1 MRLGLDS
8 RRNARDSDAAPQICN
23 EGRMRFK
30 AVIIYDPACG
40 KAIRRH
46 ELFADGVA
54 DSLLC
59 NVKEIPKNAWNS
71 NGMVWN
77 RAFFRSQ
84 CRSSVPGSG
93 GSEWMAIFNSA
104 SSALLC

>member
-1 MRLGLDS
+1 
-8 RRNARDSDAAPQICN
+8 
-23 EGRMRFK
+23 MRFK

-54 DSLLC
+54 DSLLR

-77 RAFFRSQ
+77 LAFF
-84 CRSSVPGSG
+84 PIP
-93 GSEWMAIFNSA
+93 MPFISA
-104 SSALLC
+104 RIGRQRVDGHLQFRIERPFALKML

>member
-1 MRLGLDS
+1 
-8 RRNARDSDAAPQICN
+8 
-23 EGRMRFK
+23 MRFK
-30 AVIIYDPACG
+30 AVVIYDPACG

-46 ELFADGVA
+46 EIFADGVA

-84 CRSSVPGSG
+84 CRH
-93 GSEWMAIFNSA
+93 ISA
-104 SSALLC
+104 KIERRRVDGHLQFRIERPFALKML